1 MIGLYM
7 AESVRFTSWTAR
19 KIDQPCDIPAGQAAA
34 GMVRVAAGWS
44 LAAGFN
50 RIRLPGRLGRMERS
64 MLCLGKSLSA
74 AFVVAALTLAGAS
87 SVLAQAPATPAPA
100 TPAPAAPPAATP
112 APAPAPDSPAPAK
125 PADPFGEEVTLTP
138 KTIIYLKGSATW
150 DSAFE
155 TILDSFKNVYAFLDR
170 QGIKPAGPA
179 MTIYTASDDAG
190 FEFQAAV
197 PVAEAPKDP
206 PHGDLGV
213 GTSPDG
219 KALKFVHRGSYD
231 SLDAAYDAITHYL
244 DERKLEAKDLYIEQY
259 QTDLLATP
267 EDSLVIDVLVPIR

>member
-1 MIGLYM
+1 MH
-7 AESVRFTSWTAR
+7 
-19 KIDQPCDIPAGQAAA
+19 
-34 GMVRVAAGWS
+34 
-44 LAAGFN
+44 
-50 RIRLPGRLGRMERS
+50 
-64 MLCLGKSLSA
+64 CLGKSLSA
-74 AFVVAALTLAGAS
+74 AFAVAALALAGPGS
-87 SVLAQAPATPAPA
+87 SLAQAPATPPAA

-112 APAPAPDSPAPAK
+112 APESTAK
-125 PADPFGEEVTLTP
+125 PADPFGEEVTLAP

-170 QGIKPAGPA
+170 QGIKAAGPA

-206 PHGDLGV
+206 PKGDLTV
-213 GTSPDG
+213 GTSPEG

-244 DERKLEAKDLYIEQY
+244 DEKKLEAKDMYVEQY
-259 QTDLLATP
+259 QTDLLTTP
-267 EDSLVIDVLVPIR
+267 EDNLVIEVLVPIK

>member
-1 MIGLYM
+1 
-7 AESVRFTSWTAR
+7 
-19 KIDQPCDIPAGQAAA
+19 
-34 GMVRVAAGWS
+34 
-44 LAAGFN
+44 
-50 RIRLPGRLGRMERS
+50 
-64 MLCLGKSLSA
+64 MLCLGRSFAA
-74 AFVVAALTLAGAS
+74 AFVVAALALAGAGS
-87 SVLAQAPATPAPA
+87 APAQA
-100 TPAPAAPPAATP
+100 PAPAAPPAATP
-112 APAPAPDSPAPAK
+112 APAAPAAPAPDSAAPAK

-206 PHGDLGV
+206 PHGDLAV

-267 EDSLVIDVLVPIR
+267 EDNLVIEVLVPIK

>member
-1 MIGLYM
+1 MHC
-7 AESVRFTSWTAR
+7 V
-19 KIDQPCDIPAGQAAA
+19 
-34 GMVRVAAGWS
+34 
-44 LAAGFN
+44 
-50 RIRLPGRLGRMERS
+50 
-64 MLCLGKSLSA
+64 GKSLSA
-74 AFVVAALTLAGAS
+74 AFVVAALALAGPGS
-87 SVLAQAPATPAPA
+87 SLAQAPATPPPA
-100 TPAPAAPPAATP
+100 APAPAAPPSATP
-112 APAPAPDSPAPAK
+112 APVPPAPTSPAPAK

-138 KTIIYLKGSATW
+138 KTIVYLKGSATW

-197 PVAEAPKDP
+197 PIAEAPKDP
-206 PHGDLGV
+206 PKGDLTV
-213 GTSPDG
+213 GTSPEG

-244 DERKLEAKDLYIEQY
+244 DEKKLEAKDMYVEQY
-259 QTDLLATP
+259 QTDLLTTP
-267 EDSLVIDVLVPIR
+267 EDNLVIEVLVPIK